1 MVNVY
6 CDMEGT
12 NCNGE
17 GGWTRVAFV
26 DMSQPGA
33 TCPTGLTPF
42 VVAGVPI
49 CFRGFATR
57 IVTAVFPTHEV
68 SYSAVCGRIRGYQ
81 VGSTSAFANYINNNS
96 SLDDVYV
103 DGVSITHGANPRQH
117 IWTYAIGRQ
126 DDLTTNTACP
136 CNNGS
141 THSPPPYV
149 GNNYYCESVT
159 DTPASSH
166 IDLNDPLWD
175 GMQCNNLETTCCT
188 STRLPWFSTT
198 LPAMTNDDLELR
210 LMLNSTLNDSGIAG
224 PFDLLELYIR

>member
-17 GGWTRVAFV
+17 GGWTRVAYITL
-26 DMSQPGA
+26 SQPA
-33 TCPTGLTPF
+33 TCPTGFTLHELINGTF
-42 VVAGVPI
+42 KFPI
-49 CFRGFATR
+49 CTR
-57 IVTAVFPTHEV
+57 VSTNRIQTAVFPTHDA

-81 VGSTSAFANYINNNS
+81 AGSTSAFANYINNNS

-103 DGVSITHGANPRQH
+103 DGVSITHGANPRRH

-126 DDLTTNTACP
+126 DNLTSNTACP

-141 THSPPPYV
+141 THSTPPYV
-149 GNNYYCESVT
+149 GNNYYCESLT
-159 DTPASSH
+159 NTPDAFTV
-166 IDLNDPLWD
+166 ILGDPLWD

-188 STRLPWFSTT
+188 DTRLPWFSTT
-198 LPAMTNDDLELR
+198 LPTMIWN
-210 LMLNSTLNDSGIAG
+210 
-224 PFDLLELYIR
+224 